1 MVSENTE
8 NEKIDQSID
17 FRDEVKK
24 KFLQS
29 LETEKF
35 DREYVKAVQIGND
48 AESQKT
54 IRQYQL
60 NISLQK
66 IIQRI
71 GKMVTVWKF
80 IDYLNTQSINIFSI
94 FG

>member
-80 IDYLNTQSINIFSI
+80 IDYLNTQSINIFSM